1 MNIYNEIENKALDIN
16 CISMTLI
23 QCNEECS
30 MVFTGTGFI
39 KQNSEGILSFRL
51 LYDGRQ
57 EESIQTKLAFRN
69 SLSAGSIIPE
79 EHFFDLEATDIH
91 GNKWYSEKIYLNVD
105 INVSHNTGVISSD
118 LDSLRLEKPAKEKED
133 ASFSIACLGDYRI
146 PYSVMRPYGNGGSRL
161 CETNIELDGVSVN
174 VVNEDK
180 VLYISVSSCDVSRQK
195 CFETS
200 IIQSL
205 GILLGKRLPVLYV
218 VRDQNGK
225 KETEIKSDIYI
236 RDGTLESPIHIYHP
250 VRKFDFDS
258 FLQSYCK
265 KYIAGEIDSLY
276 GFWYKLFN
284 VSNSVLEASTLSCGV
299 AIEGIIRSYYED
311 RFPVTSAELEAISE
325 AKSPLKKLEINQEVK
340 SKLQSSLGNFK
351 TKSPKR
357 VMFEICEEIGV
368 ADTLVKDWSEMR
380 NKSAHASDVDL
391 NKSEFEVALLRY
403 KRCLYFFYRLM
414 FDIIEYRG
422 KCIDYSADNLPDISV
437 KIA

>member
-1 MNIYNEIENKALDIN
+1 
-16 CISMTLI
+16 MTLI
-23 QCNEECS
+23 QCNAECS
-30 MVFTGTGFI
+30 MIFTGTGFI
-39 KQNSEGILSFRL
+39 KQNSEGILNFRL

-57 EESIQTKLAFRN
+57 EQSIQARLAFRD

-91 GNKWYSEKIYLNVD
+91 GNKWYSEKIYLSVD
-105 INVSHNTGVISSD
+105 INVSHNTGVISSY

-146 PYSVMRPYGNGGSRL
+146 PYSVMRPCGNGGSRL

-218 VRDQNGK
+218 VRDKNGK

-250 VRKFDFDS
+250 ARKCDFDS

-265 KYIAGEIDSLY
+265 
-276 GFWYKLFN
+276 N
-284 VSNSVLEASTLSCGV
+284 TL
-299 AIEGIIRSYYED
+299 
-311 RFPVTSAELEAISE
+311 
-325 AKSPLKKLEINQEVK
+325 QVK
-340 SKLQSSLGNFK
+340 
-351 TKSPKR
+351 
-357 VMFEICEEIGV
+357 
-368 ADTLVKDWSEMR
+368 
-380 NKSAHASDVDL
+380 
-391 NKSEFEVALLRY
+391 
-403 KRCLYFFYRLM
+403 
-414 FDIIEYRG
+414 
-422 KCIDYSADNLPDISV
+422 
-437 KIA
+437 